1 MATLVPPELFVIV
14 GAALT
19 IIGLLAAAVQPPAEA
34 RR

>member
-1 MATLVPPELFVIV
+1 MATFVPPELFLAV

-19 IIGLLAAAVQPPAEA
+19 VIGLLAAVQGPAEA

>member
-1 MATLVPPELFVIV
+1 MATLVPPELLVAV

-19 IIGLLAAAVQPPAEA
+19 VIGLLAAAIQGPGEA

>member
-19 IIGLLAAAVQPPAEA
+19 VGLLAAAVQRPAEA